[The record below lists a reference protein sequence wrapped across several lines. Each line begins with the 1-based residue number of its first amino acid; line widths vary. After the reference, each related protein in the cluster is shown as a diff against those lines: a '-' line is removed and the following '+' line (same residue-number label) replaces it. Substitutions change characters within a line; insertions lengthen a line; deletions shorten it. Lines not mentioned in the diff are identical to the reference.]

1 MRAPPHGIAL
11 DPWPLARQRA
21 VDPGRRFGRPLPE
34 RPSRPPRPAANLAA
48 VKPLRVWLVLLL
60 ALLLPVRGVLAAAML
75 CPPAGVGTQ
84 AELRLEDHHAA
95 GHAHGAEADAAT
107 HDHAHH
113 HADGAT
119 QGHDASPT
127 GQDRCN
133 QCSAFCSVTPLVD
146 TTPPS
151 CGPPAA
157 AAARFPALTVPAPHF
172 VAGGL
177 ERPPRSR

>member
-11 DPWPLARQRA
+11 DPPSSGSERSS
-21 VDPGRRFGRPLPE
+21 PGRRFGRPLPE

-48 VKPLRVWLVLLL
+48 VKPLRVWLVLLS

-84 AELRLEDHHAA
+84 AELRLEDHRAA

-172 VAGGL
+172 VAGGP